1 MLNMSK
7 RQLQEMRRKGT
18 LREQLGA
25 RISAGNLPNAAPLSN
40 PLLTKPGKV
49 AMRLFGKLR
58 KK

>member
-40 PLLTKPGKV
+40 PLLPKPGNV